1 MQRANR
7 FPLGV
12 QARNGARLS
21 LEHCQGFQRS
31 VRQYILTGGVRV
43 RKLTTGKILALVA
56 GDALFQKARKYSDKL
71 KAHIERGRAV
81 NRIITA
87 PI

>member
-1 MQRANR
+1 M
-7 FPLGV
+7 
-12 QARNGARLS
+12 
-21 LEHCQGFQRS
+21 
-31 VRQYILTGGVRV
+31 

-56 GDALFQKARKYSDKL
+56 GDAIFQKARKYSDKL